1 MHNPSHPAFRLRTL
15 ARSLALAAAL
25 LVPLAAAA
33 QQTTFATPEAAADA
47 LQRALQAN
55 DSQALVA
62 LFGDKYKDL
71 VGTGEPGYDAAR
83 RAEAAQALAT
93 RRSLE
98 EIGADRR
105 ILRMGAQA
113 WPFAIPIVREGIAWR
128 FASEQGA
135 EELLNRRVGANER
148 HAILVMRALVDA
160 QREYAQKDRMGDG
173 VLQYASRIGSTPGK
187 HDGLYW
193 PDTAG
198 ADASPLGP
206 FVADASQELA
216 GHKAGDPYGGY
227 YFRILT
233 RQGAAAP
240 GGAHSYMINGHMLA
254 GFAAVAWPAEWGR
267 SGVMTFVVSQ
277 NGKVYEKNLGPKGA
291 PVTSFDPGAGWI
303 EVPPEE

>member
-1 MHNPSHPAFRLRTL
+1 MQAVHSPTLR
-15 ARSLALAAAL
+15 ALALAAAL
-25 LVPLAAAA
+25 LAPLAAAA

-55 DSQALVA
+55 DTQALVA
-62 LFGDKYKDL
+62 LFGDKYSNL

-83 RAEAAQALAT
+83 RAEAAQALAQ

-113 WPFAIPIVREGIAWR
+113 WPFAVPIVREGIAWR
-128 FASEQGA
+128 FGSEQGA

-148 HAILVMRALVDA
+148 HAIHVMHALVDA
-160 QREYAQKDRMGDG
+160 QRDYAQKDRLGDG
-173 VLQYASRIGSTPGK
+173 VLQYARHIPSTPGR

-193 PDTAG
+193 KE
-198 ADASPLGP
+198 DASKGEEPSPLGP
-206 FVADASQELA
+206 FVAEASQELV
-216 GHKAGDPYGGY
+216 GHKAGQPYGGY

-240 GGAHSYMINGHMLA
+240 GGAYSYLINGRMIA

-267 SGVMTFVVSQ
+267 SGVMTFIVSQ
-277 NGKVYEKNLGPKGA
+277 NGKVYQKNLGPKA
-291 PVTSFDPGAGWI
+291 AAVSSFDPGPGWT
-303 EVPPEE
+303 EVPPED